1 MGAPDRDLYP
11 VSARVY
17 KDLHDAIGLERMMTP
32 PISYMLE
39 ALLAYEH
46 GNAEV
51 IDLHPDLTV
60 EMYGDVLFDLAITIH
75 CRKV

>member
-1 MGAPDRDLYP
+1 MGAPDKDLYP

-17 KDLHDAIGLERMMTP
+17 KDLHDAIGLEALMASPIRDMM
-32 PISYMLE
+32 E
-39 ALLAYEH
+39 ALLGYEH

-60 EMYGDVLFDLAITIH
+60 EMYGDVVFDLAITIH
-75 CRKV
+75 CRRS